1 MFTIQFE
8 KAGEPAE
15 VLSVKE
21 VETPKPSAGEVLIR
35 VKACPINPSDTMFVR
50 GLYGLK
56 PEFPNASA
64 GFEGAG
70 EVAEVGE
77 GASIA
82 LGTKVMFTHRG
93 TWAEY
98 VVVSERAI
106 VPVPE
111 HWDYEIACQSFVN
124 PFTAWAMLHEA
135 NLQEGDW
142 LLLTAGGST
151 FAQLVIQLAQS
162 RGIKTIATLRRDDQ
176 IEQLKALG
184 VTATINTD
192 KQKIHHAVNELTE
205 GKGAKAC
212 FEAVGGETGTQA
224 LKSLAENGQMWIYGL
239 LSMQNS
245 TLDNGLMIFKSLKIH
260 GFWLT
265 HWMAQSSSEAKK
277 QMRHDVFG
285 LLGSEALKVEVEAR
299 YSPAEIKEAVAHAE
313 RPGRKGKVL
322 IKF

>member
-1 MFTIQFE
+1 MYKIQFE
-8 KAGEPAE
+8 KAGEPSE
-15 VLSVKE
+15 VLSAKE
-21 VETPKPSAGEVLIR
+21 VEIPKPAAGEVLVR

-56 PEFPNASA
+56 PEFPNASV

-70 EVAEVGE
+70 EIAELGQ
-77 GASIA
+77 GTSIA
-82 LGTKVMFTHRG
+82 LGTKVMFSNRG

-98 VVVSERAI
+98 VVVSERAV
-106 VPVPE
+106 VPVPA
-111 HWDYEIACQSFVN
+111 HWDFEIACQSFVN
-124 PFTAWAMLHEA
+124 PFTAWALLYEA

-176 IEQLKALG
+176 VAQLKALG
-184 VTATINTD
+184 VTATINTEE
-192 KQKIHHAVNELTE
+192 QKIHQAVHELTE
-205 GKGAKAC
+205 GKGVKAC

-224 LKSLAENGQMWIYGL
+224 LKALAEGGQMWVYGL
-239 LSMQNS
+239 LSLQNPV
-245 TLDNGLMIFKSLKIH
+245 LDSSLMIFKSLKVH

-277 QMRHDVFG
+277 EMRHDLFE

-299 YSPAEIKEAVAHAE
+299 YSPAEIKEAVMHAE
-313 RPGRKGKVL
+313 RRGRKGKVL